1 MLLSPTECLVLIACR
16 SAICFRADLAV
27 LAIFFGGWS
36 WRKTAQIS
44 FVPRDLERPT
54 NSFHSLFTACLAC
67 LVDNIVNLFHV
78 S

>member
-1 MLLSPTECLVLIACR
+1 MLPSATACLVLIACR

-44 FVPRDLERPT
+44 FVPRDLERPA
-54 NSFHSLFTACLAC
+54 NSFHSLFTAC